1 VVIDESNLDDLIQE
15 GALAAPHLSA
25 IKDILEADLH
35 EDEMAESLREYM
47 HENVRTIEDAAV
59 VSDMLQATKV
69 ISKYF
74 FRRLYEWHGVQ
85 S

>member
-1 VVIDESNLDDLIQE
+1 MVIDDISLDDLIQD
-15 GALAAPHLSA
+15 GALAAPHLA
-25 IKDILEADLH
+25 RIKDILEADVH
-35 EDEMAESLREYM
+35 EDEMATMLRTYM
-47 HENVRTIEDAAV
+47 HENVKTIEDAAA
-59 VSDMLQATKV
+59 VSEMLQATKV

>member
-1 VVIDESNLDDLIQE
+1 VVIDESNLDELIQE
-15 GALAAPHLSA
+15 GALSAPHLSA
-25 IKDILEADLH
+25 IKDILEADVH
-35 EDEMAESLREYM
+35 EDDMAAMLREYM
-47 HENVRTIEDAAV
+47 RENVTTIEDAAV

-74 FRRLYEWHGVQ
+74 FRRLYDWRGVH